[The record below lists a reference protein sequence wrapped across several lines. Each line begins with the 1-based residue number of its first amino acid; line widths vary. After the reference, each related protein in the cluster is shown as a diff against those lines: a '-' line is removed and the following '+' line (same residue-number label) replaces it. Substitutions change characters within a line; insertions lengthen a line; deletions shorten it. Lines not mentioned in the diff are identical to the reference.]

1 MRQMLGV
8 DFPAFQHSLAEPA
21 PVSIRLNPLKDF
33 SLSGRPVP
41 WAAHGLYL
49 DARPVFTLDPAFH
62 AGAYYV
68 QEASSMFL
76 EHLIRQLNLH
86 QKPIRVLDAAA
97 APGGKSTLLVSVL
110 HPESL
115 LVANE
120 VIRSR
125 VPLLQENLTR
135 WGHPNTIITSNDP
148 QHFSALEG
156 FFDVVV
162 LDAPC
167 SGEGLFRKDPEAQRQ
182 WSPEHVQHCARRQQR
197 IVHHLWPA
205 LKPGGI
211 FIYST
216 CTYNTLENE
225 EIIRALV
232 EHHRAEALAVALP
245 PEWNIVHNN
254 NPLPTYRFYPHRVQ
268 GEGFCVAVLQKPQG
282 KTSMNVKTTA
292 HPERLPRG
300 REFASYLQAPFEMSY
315 LRFKAQAV
323 AFPASLSQVAAW
335 LVQKLNVINLG
346 TALAKEGK
354 SKAVP
359 QHALA
364 MSVYLNQPAFQS
376 INLNYQQAIAYLRKE
391 PVTEIF
397 SQKGFCLVK
406 FNHLPLGW
414 INVLPGRVNNLYPS
428 EWRIRMPK
436 GG

>member
-1 MRQMLGV
+1 
-8 DFPAFQHSLAEPA
+8 
-21 PVSIRLNPLKDF
+21 
-33 SLSGRPVP
+33 
-41 WAAHGLYL
+41 
-49 DARPVFTLDPAFH
+49 
-62 AGAYYV
+62 
-68 QEASSMFL
+68 
-76 EHLIRQLNLH
+76 
-86 QKPIRVLDAAA
+86 
-97 APGGKSTLLVSVL
+97 
-110 HPESL
+110 
-115 LVANE
+115 
-120 VIRSR
+120 
-125 VPLLQENLTR
+125 
-135 WGHPNTIITSNDP
+135 
-148 QHFSALEG
+148 
-156 FFDVVV
+156 
-162 LDAPC
+162 
-167 SGEGLFRKDPEAQRQ
+167 
-182 WSPEHVQHCARRQQR
+182 
-197 IVHHLWPA
+197 
-205 LKPGGI
+205 
-211 FIYST
+211 
-216 CTYNTLENE
+216 
-225 EIIRALV
+225 
-232 EHHRAEALAVALP
+232 
-245 PEWNIVHNN
+245 VHNN
-254 NPLPTYRFYPHRVQ
+254 NPLRTYRFYPHRVQ

-364 MSVYLNQPAFQS
+364 MSVYLNQHAFQS